1 MSGQLICGKTTGNA
15 VVPIQCNPDGT
26 LEMTAE
32 IDSSALNK
40 EATQLLVKANTEV
53 GHGAGNNTRGIFYGG
68 GSPSATN
75 TIDFITIA
83 TTGDASDFG
92 D

>member
-40 EATQLLVKANTEV
+40 EVTQLLNSLVNTSV
-53 GHGAGNNTRGIFYGG
+53 L
-68 GSPSATN
+68 
-75 TIDFITIA
+75 
-83 TTGDASDFG
+83 
-92 D
+92 